1 MSPSVHVFPVCGD
14 GAEARDLLSIRC
26 GAGEAAGEEIV
37 EEGVPEL
44 LGGGDQGV
52 GGFDG
57 VVYGVED
64 VGDGSLLGE
73 GWEGKLERAV
83 TAWLP
88 IP

>member
-1 MSPSVHVFPVCGD
+1 MRLSSEAGGLPVCGD
-14 GAEARDLLSIRC
+14 GAEARDLFPF
-26 GAGEAAGEEIV
+26 GVAAGEAAGEEVV
-37 EEGVPEL
+37 EEGVSEL

-73 GWEGKLERAV
+73 GWEPRGE
-83 TAWLP
+83 
-88 IP
+88 